1 VDDPIRRQLV
11 RISVTTMSGRS
22 ESALFDSRRA
32 SPKRWNIESVDFDVE
47 TVWGFSIARGRFDRA
62 AGSYVTGREGTKID
76 VMVDAGSVVTGNEL
90 LDNLLRSPEL
100 SELAEH
106 PGVRFTS
113 TRIDEQ
119 SGGTLHV
126 RGELNVAGKTRP
138 VEFDAVVE
146 QIGDQ
151 LRLRAST
158 TVDKKTLA
166 MSGGRIGMLLPA
178 VVHIRARLAA

>member
-106 PGVRFTS
+106 PPSGSRQRASMNRVVARFTS
-113 TRIDEQ
+113 E
-119 SGGTLHV
+119 
-126 RGELNVAGKTRP
+126 
-138 VEFDAVVE
+138 
-146 QIGDQ
+146 
-151 LRLRAST
+151 ASST
-158 TVDKKTLA
+158 W
-166 MSGGRIGMLLPA
+166 
-178 VVHIRARLAA
+178 RARPGRSSSTPS